1 MAAGAERL
9 LQDAV
14 EAGTPVG
21 LIAGTCSVPDEA
33 VVSGALK
40 ALGDE
45 LAPRV
50 HVFTNALDNAG
61 DSAEAGTGSKRG
73 DGDGTTSAGS
83 FEHSMAAARAQ
94 VLAFSRALRCA
105 VCILPSLQELGD
117 KEKLPVMQLI
127 MKSKS

>member
-1 MAAGAERL
+1 MPCHASAGAERL

-40 ALGDE
+40 AMGDD
-45 LAPRV
+45 LAPRM

-61 DSAEAGTGSKRG
+61 ESAEAGTGQKRG
-73 DGDGTTSAGS
+73 DGDGATSAGS

-94 VLAFSRALRCA
+94 VLTYIRVYC
-105 VCILPSLQELGD
+105 LQ
-117 KEKLPVMQLI
+117 PINWPQLADVAA
-127 MKSKS
+127 M